1 MWSIRKGSI
10 DNFFHIVIDDDDG
23 DDDADDTNDD
33 KWNGMLVSDKV
44 RITEELDRAFETMA
58 YHGMGEE
65 AMMEYAKDRIK
76 FNYEKYNHRYVV
88 SFIDMNENVLSP

>member
-1 MWSIRKGSI
+1 
-10 DNFFHIVIDDDDG
+10 
-23 DDDADDTNDD
+23 
-33 KWNGMLVSDKV
+33 
-44 RITEELDRAFETMA
+44 MA